1 MSMTTLFGFLKTSIR
16 LAIAVALV
24 LMVGF
29 VFTNVVL
36 RYAFDSGLT
45 WSSEVARYLFVW
57 VVFLGSILA
66 VMEHSHLGVDILVR
80 HIPGWLQKLLFLLT
94 TALTV
99 AVMTLVV
106 KGLLV
111 LIELN
116 VGITGPATDI
126 PINNYYY
133 AGMIAAILMSAVMAY
148 QALSFVL
155 TGRNGP
161 TWAYDHD
168 QEAVS

>member
-1 MSMTTLFGFLKTSIR
+1 MSMTTLFGFLNKSIR
-16 LAIAVALV
+16 LAIAFALI

-29 VFTNVVL
+29 VFANVVL
-36 RYAFDSGLT
+36 RYVFNSGLT

-66 VMEHSHLGVDILVR
+66 VVEHSHLGVDILAR
-80 HIPGWLQKLLFLLT
+80 HVPGWLQKSFFLLAT
-94 TALTV
+94 LLTV
-99 AVMTLVV
+99 AVMTLVI

-133 AGMIAAILMSAVMAY
+133 AGMVAAVLMSVVMAY
-148 QALSFVL
+148 QAISFIL
-155 TGRNGP
+155 AGRNGP
-161 TWAYDHD
+161 TWAYDRD
-168 QEAVS
+168 EESRL